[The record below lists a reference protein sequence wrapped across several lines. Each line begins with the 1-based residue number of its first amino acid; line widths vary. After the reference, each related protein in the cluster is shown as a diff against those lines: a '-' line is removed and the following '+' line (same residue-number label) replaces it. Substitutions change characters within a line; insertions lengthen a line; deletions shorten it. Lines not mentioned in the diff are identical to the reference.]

1 MRRFIMWR
9 LAGSA
14 VTLVVAT
21 FVVFVV
27 VRLIPGDPIATLL
40 FNEYSEE
47 VAASLRRLYG
57 LDQPILVQFW
67 DWLGAVSH
75 GDFGYSL
82 LTGSS
87 VSGLLAQRIP
97 RTLALLAGGISVGLL
112 IAIPAGIFAAFYRGR
127 LPDGLLMGFTT
138 VLMAIP
144 QFWLGILLLVLFA
157 VVLQVLPGAGYV
169 AWSVSPVEFFR
180 SMTLPWLTI
189 GFSISAFIARVLRS
203 SLLDTLNQD
212 YIRTAEARGLKHKR
226 IVLRHALRNAA
237 IPTVTVI
244 GLEVGYLIG
253 GAIVVETVFAFPGV
267 GRLLVTSILQRDY
280 PIIQICLLFFA
291 IGFVLVNLLTDIS
304 YGLIDP
310 RVRRR

>member
-1 MRRFIMWR
+1 M
-9 LAGSA
+9 
-14 VTLVVAT
+14 
-21 FVVFVV
+21 
-27 VRLIPGDPIATLL
+27 L
-40 FNEYSEE
+40 FNQYSEE
-47 VAASLRRLYG
+47 AAASLRRLYG
-57 LDQPILVQFW
+57 LDQPILTQFTT
-67 DWLGAVSH
+67 WLGAVLE

-87 VSGLLAQRIP
+87 VSELLFQRVP
-97 RTLALLAGGISVGLL
+97 RTFALLAGGVLVGLL
-112 IAIPAGIFAAFYRGR
+112 IAIPAGVAAALYRGR
-127 LPDGLLMGFTT
+127 LPDGLLMGVTT
-138 VLMAIP
+138 ALMAIP

-157 VVLQVLPGAGYV
+157 VVLQWLPGAGYV
-169 AWSVSPVEFFR
+169 AWSVSPTEFLR
-180 SMTLPWLTI
+180 SMILPWLTI

-212 YIRTAEARGLKHKR
+212 YIRTAEARGLKHRR

-244 GLEVGYLIG
+244 GLEIGYLIG

-267 GRLLVTSILQRDY
+267 GSLLVTSILQRDY

-291 IGFVLVNLLTDIS
+291 TGFVVVNLLTDIS
-304 YGLIDP
+304 YGFIDP

>member
-280 PIIQICLLFFA
+280 PIIA

>member
-1 MRRFIMWR
+1 MT
-9 LAGSA
+9 LAI
-14 VTLVVAT
+14 AT
-21 FVVFVV
+21 FVVFVI
-27 VRLIPGDPIATLL
+27 VRIIPGDPIATML

-47 VAASLRRLYG
+47 AAASLRRLYG
-57 LDQPILVQFW
+57 LDQSILVQFQSW
-67 DWLGAVSH
+67 IGAVFD

-87 VSGLLAQRIP
+87 VAGLLAQRVP
-97 RTLALLAGGISVGLL
+97 RTLALLAGGIGVGLL
-112 IAIPAGIFAAFYRGR
+112 IAIPAGIFAALYRGR
-127 LPDGLLMGFTT
+127 APDGLLMGLTT
-138 VLMAIP
+138 TLMAIP

-157 VVLQVLPGAGYV
+157 VVLQWLPGAGYTS
-169 AWSVSPVEFFR
+169 WGESPVEWLR
-180 SMTLPWLTI
+180 SMALPWLTI

-212 YIRTAEARGLKHKR
+212 YIRTAESRGLKHKR

-291 IGFVLVNLLTDIS
+291 AGFVVVNLLTDIS

-310 RVRRR
+310 RARK